1 MKKFLAGL
9 ILVLFIG
16 SSIPFGG
23 LVNLAGETAHGVA
36 ARGTGVDLTV
46 TEVSFSYTTP
56 GDEEQYRMFSSN
68 YPVLGFNRPQSL
80 YVTDAV
86 VDVPIQLEALVENL
100 GTASSGFIDVNIKV
114 LHNEYALF
122 EPINETLQLSS
133 LAGGESNTVSKTFTP
148 TYSGNHTLIV
158 RATSTVSDDN
168 VQNDAFGATMT
179 VASLYFNCDNLNGW
193 TAGTEW
199 GLSTD
204 TALSMGSSCHAGNG
218 QSSSYSNNLA
228 SSLTTP
234 VMDMSDAVSNPSRT
248 NGLSFYYTGSAETN
262 DRLKVQVKTAFG
274 NWFDLA
280 TVQGTVDQSF
290 IDGQDYRTFSVND
303 GGIMSPLIPVPQ
315 EHFHAQTQFRFL
327 FESDATLT
335 DIGYYFDELV
345 IVYDQKVRAEEYALS
360 SNGISTDGSVPGE
373 WGAVRVEVVNDG
385 NISDSILPQIIGLP
399 AEWEVYYANPN
410 GVSIN
415 EQSGVLLAPGESKL
429 IDIKIKPDENATTG
443 FQQMTFRGESS
454 QYSDVNTT
462 LPMQF
467 QVMPDREP
475 YILRPEVAPACPPG
489 SSCPFSL
496 EVQNRGDAT
505 DVFVLDL
512 DTSNLGQGWNVNFGW
527 TQSENVLVRPDTP
540 VNVDFIL
547 TVPETA
553 IPDSMYEFSLTATS
567 QNTSTR
573 SHTQDI
579 DVSASMISDASVGMT
594 QEQKNQIWE
603 MDAGD
608 SISIEFTIWNNA
620 SRQDIFSISIDHSNV
635 GSWVIESPPTQ
646 AAVVNSQSSATFRI
660 EVTSPTTAQAGDMA
674 PSITPT
680 ITSQRSGMVFQG
692 AEFDEISV
700 RTVSDLRLTL
710 IEAPIKLKPGVPT
723 LLTVDVE
730 NNGNGPVEAI
740 LTTES
745 IPESWS
751 WWVRI
756 DNMNHSGPIELSA
769 RYDNEYAVTLDIMI
783 LLPSEERAGEI
794 HTLSFSVENSE
805 GLPDIMNSDNVI
817 EFDTITAAV
826 RIPSLFANMTEST
839 AAVGDSSSVSVT
851 VKNIG
856 NAVDDSFVVMASVSV
871 SPPNDELM
879 SFLSVGDSGAS
890 LPMGLYNPFVM
901 AAGQEM
907 VVKVDMIIPDSMQ
920 LNSRIVV
927 SFEVIAGNNAE
938 NKPYELV
945 HDVLI
950 LVDSQR
956 VLNAELSQTMNGTT
970 ESGTGVPFWLN
981 LTSTSSQ
988 DEIYNVEISK
998 PQGWQIVCLGLLV
1011 NESGRNFEFEPGH
1024 ISPKYEDIKCELH
1037 RLEGPLEGN
1046 LQFVVES
1053 EDGVLSWQDEQF
1065 YVFEQM
1071 ETEQFEM
1078 NAEVLAT
1085 SIAGFLFAAVILTLL
1100 LRKRSNRETEEMY
1113 DSHPK
1118 TIPVFETVEL
1128 EQGPPIS
1135 SPTPE
1140 PSPVP
1145 LFTGPEVPAEGL
1157 PAGWSMEQWQY
1168 YGQQYLDTKQ

>member
-193 TAGTEW
+193 AAGTEW

-527 TQSENVLVRPDTP
+527 TQSENVLVRSDTP

-1118 TIPVFETVEL
+1118 TIQVFETVEL

-1145 LFTGPEVPAEGL
+1145 LLTGPEVPAEGL

>member
-1 MKKFLAGL
+1 M
-9 ILVLFIG
+9 VLFIG

-23 LVNLAGETAHGVA
+23 LVNLAGENAHGVA

-193 TAGTEW
+193 AAGTEW

-1145 LFTGPEVPAEGL
+1145 LLTGPEVPAEGL

>member
-496 EVQNRGDAT
+496 EVQNRGDDT
-505 DVFVLDL
+505 DVF
-512 DTSNLGQGWNVNFGW
+512 
-527 TQSENVLVRPDTP
+527 E
-540 VNVDFIL
+540 
-547 TVPETA
+547 
-553 IPDSMYEFSLTATS
+553 
-567 QNTSTR
+567 
-573 SHTQDI
+573 
-579 DVSASMISDASVGMT
+579 
-594 QEQKNQIWE
+594 
-603 MDAGD
+603 
-608 SISIEFTIWNNA
+608 
-620 SRQDIFSISIDHSNV
+620 
-635 GSWVIESPPTQ
+635 
-646 AAVVNSQSSATFRI
+646 
-660 EVTSPTTAQAGDMA
+660 
-674 PSITPT
+674 
-680 ITSQRSGMVFQG
+680 
-692 AEFDEISV
+692 
-700 RTVSDLRLTL
+700 
-710 IEAPIKLKPGVPT
+710 
-723 LLTVDVE
+723 
-730 NNGNGPVEAI
+730 
-740 LTTES
+740 
-745 IPESWS
+745 
-751 WWVRI
+751 
-756 DNMNHSGPIELSA
+756 
-769 RYDNEYAVTLDIMI
+769 
-783 LLPSEERAGEI
+783 
-794 HTLSFSVENSE
+794 
-805 GLPDIMNSDNVI
+805 
-817 EFDTITAAV
+817 
-826 RIPSLFANMTEST
+826 
-839 AAVGDSSSVSVT
+839 
-851 VKNIG
+851 
-856 NAVDDSFVVMASVSV
+856 
-871 SPPNDELM
+871 
-879 SFLSVGDSGAS
+879 
-890 LPMGLYNPFVM
+890 
-901 AAGQEM
+901 
-907 VVKVDMIIPDSMQ
+907 
-920 LNSRIVV
+920 
-927 SFEVIAGNNAE
+927 
-938 NKPYELV
+938 
-945 HDVLI
+945 
-950 LVDSQR
+950 
-956 VLNAELSQTMNGTT
+956 
-970 ESGTGVPFWLN
+970 
-981 LTSTSSQ
+981 
-988 DEIYNVEISK
+988 
-998 PQGWQIVCLGLLV
+998 
-1011 NESGRNFEFEPGH
+1011 
-1024 ISPKYEDIKCELH
+1024 
-1037 RLEGPLEGN
+1037 
-1046 LQFVVES
+1046 
-1053 EDGVLSWQDEQF
+1053 
-1065 YVFEQM
+1065 
-1071 ETEQFEM
+1071 
-1078 NAEVLAT
+1078 
-1085 SIAGFLFAAVILTLL
+1085 
-1100 LRKRSNRETEEMY
+1100 
-1113 DSHPK
+1113 
-1118 TIPVFETVEL
+1118 
-1128 EQGPPIS
+1128 
-1135 SPTPE
+1135 
-1140 PSPVP
+1140 
-1145 LFTGPEVPAEGL
+1145 
-1157 PAGWSMEQWQY
+1157 
-1168 YGQQYLDTKQ
+1168 

>member
-635 GSWVIESPPTQ
+635 GIWVIESPPTQ

-817 EFDTITAAV
+817 EFDTITSAV

-1118 TIPVFETVEL
+1118 TIPVLETVEL

-1145 LFTGPEVPAEGL
+1145 LLTGPEVPAEGL